1 MMFVDG
7 LWFVVSI
14 LPLFAFWCYLY
25 TPCVFYVPFLS
36 AFNIIAWFTLK
47 KKIIEIYLMKILILK
62 IKNRQK

>member
-7 LWFVVSI
+7 LWFVVSL

-36 AFNIIAWFTLK
+36 AFNITARFTLK
-47 KKIIEIYLMKILILK
+47 KKNY
-62 IKNRQK
+62 

>member
-36 AFNIIAWFTLK
+36 AFNITAWFTLK
-47 KKIIEIYLMKILILK
+47 KKNY
-62 IKNRQK
+62 